1 MAVSIVGLLNLTG
14 NDLYWHAVLSH
25 ISNQMACLSFAF
37 YCVILYITKKHCLSI
52 VKDSPI
58 PLNFGCPLPCIVP
71 EHVPLPNLEKRWLL
85 WAGNWLLKKT
95 CQTKFQA
102 YFKKSRT
109 QPIPNDPL
117 FSTRQCQWS

>member
-1 MAVSIVGLLNLTG
+1 MALSIVGLLNLTG
-14 NDLYWHAVLSH
+14 NDLYLHA
-25 ISNQMACLSFAF
+25 ACLSFAF

-58 PLNFGCPLPCIVP
+58 PPLNFGCPLPCIVP
-71 EHVPLPNLEKRWLL
+71 EHVPLPNIEKRWLL
-85 WAGNWLLKKT
+85 WTGNWLLKKT

-102 YFKKSRT
+102 YFKKSST

-117 FSTRQCQWS
+117 FSTRQSVNVLKNRCQM